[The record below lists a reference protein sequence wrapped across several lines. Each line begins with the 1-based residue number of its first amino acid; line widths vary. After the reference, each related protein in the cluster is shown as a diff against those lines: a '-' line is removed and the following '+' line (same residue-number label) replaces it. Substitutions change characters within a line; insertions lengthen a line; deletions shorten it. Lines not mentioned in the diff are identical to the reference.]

1 MAGIHKLEIWILLDI
16 EFWVVLL
23 RILVTVQRHV
33 ADLLCVDVQRLLAF
47 KILLIF
53 VLDLD

>member
-1 MAGIHKLEIWILLDI
+1 MARIYKLEIWILLDI

-23 RILVTVQRHV
+23 RILVAVQRHV
-33 ADLLCVDVQRLLAF
+33 VDLLCVDVQRLLAF
-47 KILLIF
+47 KILLIL